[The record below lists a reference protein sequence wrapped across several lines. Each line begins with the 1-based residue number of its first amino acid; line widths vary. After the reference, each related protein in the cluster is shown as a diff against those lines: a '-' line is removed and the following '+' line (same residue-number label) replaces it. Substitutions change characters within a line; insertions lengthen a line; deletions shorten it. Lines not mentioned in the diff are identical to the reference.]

1 MEELLNKNW
10 LYLIESLIY
19 KVEKDRDYYKVKTR
33 ENSEMIRSMEK
44 NYKILR
50 RVYDS
55 IYNTIAENF
64 QLYIDSLE
72 VSEKDKLMLILFTV
86 DYHLLTTLIL
96 HRNYLTY
103 SIFFTLLMGD
113 FQLQRHIHLF
123 QDLTYHLKLTV
134 KKLTLK
140 N

>member
-103 SIFFTLLMGD
+103 LIFFTLLMGD